1 MGHLNQRGFYPVLQ
15 VCDFI
20 LDVWLHSPIP
30 QLGFYLWF
38 ENISGEGYVTYSI
51 ILAGKTPWREESGV
65 IQSMQLQRVE
75 YGLVTKLQYFNGS
88 VHISSVQ
95 ISHSVMSNSL

>member
-1 MGHLNQRGFYPVLQ
+1 MGFPSGSAVKNPPTNAS
-15 VCDFI
+15 DAKA
-20 LDVWLHSPIP
+20 
-30 QLGFYLWF
+30 LGFTSGLR
-38 ENISGEGYVTYSI
+38 ISLEKDMVTYSI

>member
-1 MGHLNQRGFYPVLQ
+1 M
-15 VCDFI
+15 
-20 LDVWLHSPIP
+20 
-30 QLGFYLWF
+30 
-38 ENISGEGYVTYSI
+38 VTYSS

-75 YGLVTKLQYFNGS
+75 NGLVTKLQYFNGS
-88 VHISSVQ
+88 IHISSVQ